1 MHTKR
6 KPILILMAAVL
17 ISAVLVGAS
26 TPPLTQDSQK
36 IQKTFSYSSEAFGN
50 PLMGYAPSAW
60 HDSVGDDV
68 TLLYVDITWRE
79 LEPEEGVF
87 NWEQIEEENQFDRW
101 RLEGKHIVLRFLCD
115 LPGDEKHKDIPD
127 WLYKKTEGAGVS
139 YHNSYGYGFCPDYSN
154 PEFIAYHQKAVA
166 ALGERYG
173 QDSFISYIELG
184 SLGHWGEWHIDS
196 SEGLPEMPKQEIRAE
211 YIQHW
216 VEAFPQT
223 KILMR
228 RPFAEAEQ
236 YGFGLYNDMTGNQE
250 STAEWMDWIQNG
262 GEYSQTGEED
272 ALVPMP
278 DAWKTAPIGGE
289 LTSSIPMQQ
298 LLSSNLSTTT
308 ALVRESHTTF
318 LGPKISD
325 AKYTEGYDA
334 VLQNMGYRIWIS
346 NMELS
351 PSPSGGIQVDL
362 TWKNSGVAPLYADWP
377 TYVQV
382 VDKNG
387 RILEWVAVDIALSE
401 LLPEETVQTTTTFHQ
416 AHGWDNLDQYTVQL
430 VIVDPMTNT
439 AAVRFANKEADPDNC
454 SLILYKAS

>member
-1 MHTKR
+1 
-6 KPILILMAAVL
+6 
-17 ISAVLVGAS
+17 
-26 TPPLTQDSQK
+26 
-36 IQKTFSYSSEAFGN
+36 
-50 PLMGYAPSAW
+50 
-60 HDSVGDDV
+60 
-68 TLLYVDITWRE
+68 
-79 LEPEEGVF
+79 
-87 NWEQIEEENQFDRW
+87 
-101 RLEGKHIVLRFLCD
+101 
-115 LPGDEKHKDIPD
+115 
-127 WLYKKTEGAGVS
+127 
-139 YHNSYGYGFCPDYSN
+139 
-154 PEFIAYHQKAVA
+154 
-166 ALGERYG
+166 
-173 QDSFISYIELG
+173 
-184 SLGHWGEWHIDS
+184 
-196 SEGLPEMPKQEIRAE
+196 
-211 YIQHW
+211 
-216 VEAFPQT
+216 
-223 KILMR
+223 
-228 RPFAEAEQ
+228 
-236 YGFGLYNDMTGNQE
+236 
-250 STAEWMDWIQNG
+250 
-262 GEYSQTGEED
+262 
-272 ALVPMP
+272 
-278 DAWKTAPIGGE
+278 
-289 LTSSIPMQQ
+289 MQQ

-362 TWKNSGVAPLYADWP
+362 TWQNSGVAPLYADWP

-416 AHGWDNLDQYTVQL
+416 VEVWDNLDQYTVQL

>member
-1 MHTKR
+1 MAKKR
-6 KPILILMAAVL
+6 VIRCLIIILTIVLAAGVEMFWL
-17 ISAVLVGAS
+17 SRRKTIK
-26 TPPLTQDSQK
+26 QYKESQA
-36 IQKTFSYSSEAFGN
+36 AFGN
-50 PLMGYAPSAW
+50 PLMGYVPSAW
-60 HDSVGDDV
+60 YNEVSEDIS
-68 TLLYVDITWRE
+68 LLYMDITWAE
-79 LEPEEGVF
+79 LEPEEGVY
-87 NWEQIEEENQFDRW
+87 NWASIDEENQISRW
-101 RLEGKHIVLRFLCD
+101 RKEGKHLVLRFVC
-115 LPGDEKHKDIPD
+115 DIPSD
-127 WLYKKTEGAGVS
+127 EEHMDIPEWLYEKSGKAGKW
-139 YHNSYGYGFCPDYSN
+139 YDGEYGKGFAPDYNN
-154 PEFIAYHQKAVA
+154 PTIISCHRKAVRA
-166 ALGERYG
+166 IGEHFG
-173 QDSFISYIELG
+173 QDGLISYVELG

-196 SEGLPEMPKQEIRAE
+196 SEDLPEMPKQEIRAK

-228 RPFAEAEQ
+228 RPFAEADQ
-236 YGFGLYNDMTGNQE
+236 YGFGLYNDMAGNQK
-250 STAEWMDWIQNG
+250 STAEWMDWIQYG

-416 AHGWDNLDQYTVQL
+416 VEGWDNLDQYTVQL

>member
-6 KPILILMAAVL
+6 KTILILMV
-17 ISAVLVGAS
+17 AVLVLAVMIGAGA
-26 TPPLTQDSQK
+26 PLLTQDAQK

-50 PLMGYAPSAW
+50 PLIGYAPSAW
-60 HDSVGDDV
+60 HDSVDDDV

-79 LEPEEGVF
+79 LEPEEGIF
-87 NWEQIEEENQFDRW
+87 DWEKIEEENQFDRW

-115 LPGDEKHKDIPD
+115 LPGDEEHMDIPD
-127 WLYKKTEGAGVS
+127 WLYKKIGGAGTA

-154 PEFIAYHQKAVA
+154 SKFITYHQKAVD

-173 QDSFISYIELG
+173 QDTFISYVELG

-196 SEGLPEMPKQEIRAE
+196 SEGLPEMPEQEIRAK
-211 YIQHW
+211 YIRHW
-216 VEAFPQT
+216 VDAFPHA

-236 YGFGLYNDMTGNQE
+236 YGFGLYNDMVGNQK
-250 STAEWMDWIQNG
+250 STAEWMDWIQSG
-262 GEYSQTGEED
+262 GEYDQTGEEN

-298 LLSSNLSTTT
+298 LLNTNLSTTIKHARDT
-308 ALVRESHTTF
+308 HTTF
-318 LGPKISD
+318 LGPKIAD
-325 AKYTEGYDA
+325 EKYSKGYDEI
-334 VLQNMGYRIWIS
+334 LLNMGYRIWIS
-346 NMELS
+346 DMTLS
-351 PSPSGGIQVDL
+351 PKMGGGIQVDL
-362 TWKNSGVAPLYADWP
+362 TWQNSGVAPLYADWP

-382 VDKNG
+382 VDKSG

-401 LLPEETVQTTTTFHQ
+401 LLPGETIQTTTTFHQ
-416 AHGWDNLDQYTVQL
+416 VEGWDTLDQYTVQL
-430 VIVDPMTNT
+430 VIVDPMTNR
-439 AAVRFANKEADPDNC
+439 AAVRFANKEANPDSC
-454 SLILYKAS
+454 ALALYKAS